1 VRKHTDRS
9 LQRVDRAGNVLLERL
24 LDNPRLAQ
32 VVPRL
37 TPEVLHKVIE
47 TCGLEDCGAL
57 VALTTPEQLQQV
69 FDLDLW
75 RAARPGLDEQ
85 FDPDRFALWLEVLIE
100 SGADAAAQKLA
111 GVEAEVVVAALAQ
124 HVRVMDCAATAGY
137 TTLDGQEMPAVGQT
151 AGALVSEIGGYRI
164 EAKRTAAWDAI
175 VDLLLCLDEQHPEF
189 FHRVMAGCRRL
200 SNDRPE
206 QDGFHDLLFDPEQ
219 DLFDLAVD
227 REQRRER
234 RGYVTPAQA
243 RAFLQGAREQQSG
256 AAPQPSPIA
265 RAYFRAIEPPEESDA
280 SPSAAPPD
288 EADQEASRAV
298 AEIVDVL
305 REAGV
310 LDSQPR
316 GLLGGSHDEVPR
328 PARLEAQM
336 QFALEREPAVYSTRS
351 GELAYLANTIL
362 TGCSIQAR
370 PFTLR
375 EASDAAA
382 AVCNLGLENWP
393 DCGDGFLLDHDL
405 VSVFQVGWRVL
416 YADVCMFVAEHLID
430 ILGGF
435 RCRDRQT
442 QAGLDDLRF
451 DLSRH
456 WRAGTPWRASDALD
470 VVATLD
476 LPAWAALLGL
486 VAECPV
492 VHAALTASVRGTRLL
507 SIDPTAFEFISDNRQ
522 IGEVRT
528 FVEALPGM
536 LRG

>member
-1 VRKHTDRS
+1 VGKLIREGGSGDG
-9 LQRVDRAGNVLLERL
+9 RALLERIL
-24 LDNPRLAQ
+24 HSPHLAH

-37 TPEVLHKVIE
+37 RPEVLHKVIE
-47 TCGLEDCGAL
+47 TCGLEDCGDL
-57 VALTTPEQLQQV
+57 VALTTSTQLEQV

-75 RAARPGLDEQ
+75 RPAQPGLDEQ
-85 FDPDRFALWLEVLIE
+85 FDPDRFAVWLEVLIE
-100 SGADAAAQKLA
+100 SGAEVAAQKLA
-111 GVEAEVVVAALAQ
+111 GVDADLVIAALAQ
-124 HVRVMDCAATAGY
+124 HVRVMDRGAASPY
-137 TTLDGQEMPAVGQT
+137 TTLDGEEVTPAIGQRP
-151 AGALVSEIGGYRI
+151 GALASEIGGYRI

-175 VDLLLCLDEQHPEF
+175 VDLLLCLDDAHSDY

-219 DLFDLAVD
+219 DMFDLAVD

-234 RGYVTPAQA
+234 QGYVTPAHA
-243 RAFLQGAREQQSG
+243 RSFLQGAREQQPG

-265 RAYFRAIEPPEESDA
+265 RAYFRAIEPPDESDA
-280 SPSAAPPD
+280 RSTAAPPD
-288 EADQEASRAV
+288 EAEPEDSRAV

-305 REAGV
+305 RDAGV
-310 LDSQPR
+310 IESQPR
-316 GLLGGSHDEVPR
+316 ALLGGSQGEASR
-328 PARLEAQM
+328 LARLEARM
-336 QFALEREPAVYSTRS
+336 QSVLDRDAAVYATRAE
-351 GELAYLANTIL
+351 ELAYLANTIL
-362 TGCSIQAR
+362 AGCSIQAR
-370 PFTLR
+370 PFTIR

-416 YADVCMFVAEHLID
+416 HADVCMFVTEHLIG

-451 DLSRH
+451 ELSKH
-456 WRAGTPWRASDALD
+456 WRAGTPWRAADALD

-492 VHAALTASVRGTRLL
+492 VHAALTASVRRTRLL
-507 SIDPTAFEFISDNRQ
+507 SIDPTAFEFISDNQ
-522 IGEVRT
+522 HIADVRA
-528 FVEALPGM
+528 FVEGLPSL